1 MDYKIVEMPA
11 FKFAGVSKR
20 VHLQRWMSKRKIM
33 PIVKFG
39 CLYVRK
45 DRKTAEIFSSLF
57 KSNIHY
63 SFLHLL
69 WWDGLF
75 HGDAQVGHI

>member
-1 MDYKIVEMPA
+1 MYTFPKLSFYIDVKGGESIDYKIVEMPA

-20 VHLQRWMSKRKIM
+20 VYLQRWMKERKIM

-45 DRKTAEIFSSLF
+45 DRK
-57 KSNIHY
+57 
-63 SFLHLL
+63 
-69 WWDGLF
+69 DC
-75 HGDAQVGHI
+75 